1 MKKEVKIVLDDS
13 TKEYVT
19 KYIDKKLQKLEGE
32 INKLQKRLADETNL
46 NREIRADVADVRE
59 RVNGSIRDII
69 EERISDRLP
78 QAIQQRTIEI
88 QDQLLVEL
96 ARKAMGL
103 EKGKHEDC

>member
-46 NREIRADVADVRE
+46 NREIRADVADVME